1 MKLMTTDTF
10 FNGLISIMQHRNG
23 YRFSIDAILLAALVK
38 PRPGEKVLDLGTGC
52 GIIPLI
58 LAFRYPKIIIYGV
71 EIQEDLAKVA
81 KRNVKENGM
90 EDRITI
96 HCANMTTLNHHML
109 SGPVDVV
116 VCNPPYRKANSGR
129 INPNPQR
136 AVARH
141 EISATLEDVVDT
153 ARNMLQ
159 SSGRFMVIYPAER
172 MMELISHL
180 RSARIEPKFLR
191 MVHSHREDK
200 AKLIVVEGRKG
211 GLPGVSVGPPLVIY
225 DQKGV
230 YTEEVER
237 MFKFEFP
244 ALQARDEFK

>member
-1 MKLMTTDTF
+1 MESLTTDTF
-10 FNGLISIMQHRNG
+10 FNGRIRIKQHRNG

-38 PRPGEKVLDLGTGC
+38 PHPGEKVLDLGTGC

-58 LAFRYPKIIIYGV
+58 LAFRYPKIMVYGV

-81 KRNVKENGM
+81 KWNVKENGM

-96 HCANMTTLNHHML
+96 HCADMTTLKHHMV
-109 SGPVDVV
+109 SGPMDVV
-116 VCNPPYRKANSGR
+116 VCNPPYRKADSGR

-141 EISATLEDVVDT
+141 EISATLEVVVDT

-172 MMELISHL
+172 MMELISHM

-191 MVHSHREDK
+191 MVHSRREDK
-200 AKLIVVEGRKG
+200 AKLIIVEGKKG

-225 DQKGV
+225 DQNGA
-230 YTEEVER
+230 YTREVEK
-237 MFKFEFP
+237 MFNP
-244 ALQARDEFK
+244 